1 MGSKLMQM
9 VNNLALN
16 FSATLLR
23 TSAAGKIYCTSL
35 KKFVKWGDF
44 FRIPGTA
51 SCDAGPEKSKRNASD
66 HSQNPDIVIALNCF
80 NLGLRNQNSGSS

>member
-44 FRIPGTA
+44 SIYQELLAVMQVLESHKEMRQITPKILI
-51 SCDAGPEKSKRNASD
+51 S
-66 HSQNPDIVIALNCF
+66 
-80 NLGLRNQNSGSS
+80 